1 MIVVE
6 KVTKRIFWLLFLLLT
21 ACSQV
26 ESTPIPPVAITPAGQ
41 EEVATPT
48 TLVATSEAQPAPTET
63 MVVIATRGP
72 DGGVVATT
80 SEPEAAATAEST
92 PTAAAEPTEEAAFNG
107 RNEDGT
113 FFRGAADAPVTM
125 IDYSDF
131 L

>member
-1 MIVVE
+1 VG
-6 KVTKRIFWLLFLLLT
+6 KNVTKRSFWLLLLLLT

-26 ESTPIPPVAITPAGQ
+26 ESTPIPPVADTPAGQ

-48 TLVATSEAQPAPTET
+48 TLVATSEAQPTPAET
-63 MVVIATRGP
+63 IVAIATQ
-72 DGGVVATT
+72 
-80 SEPEAAATAEST
+80 EPEGSVVGVTNEPQAAATAEST
-92 PTAAAEPTEEAAFNG
+92 PTAAAEQAEEVAFNG

-125 IDYSDF
+125 FDYSDF